1 MFIFI
6 IGIVYPNTWP
16 AIGTSEAQYI
26 EVMLRTNQSYQFQIP
41 KGSYLSP
48 KQLEAVL
55 EKSILKQ
62 INEEFTKK
70 KLTPLVSVTRVKRS
84 ATAKSDSVDKKPKIV
99 FESVET
105 DPIMEENP
113 RVPERIDDI
122 IMGTIVPREYGK
134 IKAVEEGDK
143 PQIPDNIKTDSKSRP
158 SESDKQPDSMEKSV
172 PIVLLDDDSSDEL
185 ISDDEED
192 LMAHKLSRGYV
203 FKEYPDLLERFNK
216 NPKSLK
222 NIIQLFKEKEERD
235 KQHQQNDTL
244 KESIQA
250 RKRWLMKVASSV
262 AGVGTPE
269 YWKLMEH
276 IDDEEK
282 FAETLKALP
291 QIKIEEYNKKLYE
304 EYESRLLLAKAVKFE
319 YQEDIAR
326 FALKINDPRIKYVQ
340 LSEQISYVL
349 GFEVGALLH
358 DGEIAKYACDLRGG

>member
-1 MFIFI
+1 
-6 IGIVYPNTWP
+6 
-16 AIGTSEAQYI
+16 
-26 EVMLRTNQSYQFQIP
+26 MLRTNQSYQFQIP

-62 INEEFTKK
+62 IDEEFAKK
-70 KLTPLVSVTRVKRS
+70 KLTSLLPVTRVKRNS
-84 ATAKSDSVDKKPKIV
+84 TVKNDSVEKKQKIV
-99 FESVET
+99 FESIET
-105 DPIMEENP
+105 DPIREENP

-122 IMGTIVPREYGK
+122 VMGTIVPKEYGK
-134 IKAVEEGDK
+134 IRAVEEGDK
-143 PQIPDNIKTDSKSRP
+143 TLTDSKTEFKSTATK
-158 SESDKQPDSMEKSV
+158 SDKQTDSTEKSV
-172 PIVLLDDDSSDEL
+172 PIVILEDDSDDDL

-192 LMAHKLSRGYV
+192 FMAHKLSRGDV
-203 FKEYPDLLERFNK
+203 FKEYPDLLKRFNK

-235 KQHQQNDTL
+235 KEQQQNDTL
-244 KESIQA
+244 KESIQG

-291 QIKIEEYNKKLYE
+291 QIKVEEYNKKLYE
-304 EYESRLLLAKAVKFE
+304 EYETRLLLAKAVKFE

-349 GFEVGALLH
+349 GFEVGAILR

>member
-1 MFIFI
+1 
-6 IGIVYPNTWP
+6 
-16 AIGTSEAQYI
+16 
-26 EVMLRTNQSYQFQIP
+26 MLRTNQSYQFQIP

-62 INEEFTKK
+62 IDEEFAKK
-70 KLTPLVSVTRVKRS
+70 KLTSLLPVTRVKRNS
-84 ATAKSDSVDKKPKIV
+84 TVKNDSVEKKQKIV
-99 FESVET
+99 FESIET
-105 DPIMEENP
+105 DPIREENP

-122 IMGTIVPREYGK
+122 VMGTIVPREYGK

-143 PQIPDNIKTDSKSRP
+143 KVEDNTKTSTDSKTEFKSTATK
-158 SESDKQPDSMEKSV
+158 SDKQTDSTEKSV
-172 PIVLLDDDSSDEL
+172 PIVILEDDSDDDL

-192 LMAHKLSRGYV
+192 FMAHKLSRGDV
-203 FKEYPDLLERFNK
+203 FKEYPDLLKRFNK

-235 KQHQQNDTL
+235 KEQQQNDTL
-244 KESIQA
+244 KESIQG

-282 FAETLKALP
+282 FAETMKALP
-291 QIKIEEYNKKLYE
+291 QIKVEEYNKKLYE
-304 EYESRLLLAKAVKFE
+304 EYETRLLLAKAVKFE

-349 GFEVGALLH
+349 GFEVGAILR